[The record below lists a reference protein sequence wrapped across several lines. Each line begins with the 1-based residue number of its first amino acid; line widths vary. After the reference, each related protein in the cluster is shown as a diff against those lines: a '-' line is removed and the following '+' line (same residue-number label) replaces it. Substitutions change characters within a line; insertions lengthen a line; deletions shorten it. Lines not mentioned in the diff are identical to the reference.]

1 MLTVDPTFQYVKANG
16 GSSAILG
23 QEGTAA
29 GGQLGY
35 IGNNYYFGEDLN
47 GDGDMLDT
55 GYPHGVRLYAPSQTV
70 THRYTLTSSLRWDIA
85 EGQSFRLSYA
95 HDYGRHRQTGQVGY
109 LLNNGQA
116 KDPFPIND
124 PITAG
129 NGAVVQKRDRK
140 SFAILDQVSAEYR
153 GEFFDDAL
161 VFNVGG
167 RLPFFKRELH
177 QNCFTTS
184 SAGYVDCI
192 AGDSAAQDAYA
203 AAHPYTYTPGVNGG
217 APKVTGYAPPQDRT
231 LKYHRF
237 LPSASVTYNLASAF
251 QVYASYSKG
260 LQVPS
265 TDNLYQSFYLPQ
277 GVQNPKPETTD
288 NFDGGLR
295 YTTSKIQAQVG
306 PWYTI
311 FNNRLAASYDPITD
325 ITTYRNLG
333 TVHKYGIDGSIA
345 YQPIPELSLYAF
357 ASYLKSK
364 IQGDVQTGTD
374 ASGNPVYD
382 ATAGKREAGSPVYT
396 VGGRAQ
402 LNLNPVEF
410 GVQVKHTGKRYVNDQ
425 NLPIYSCSVRTVN
438 DQCPATGTLTQL
450 YPATAPEYTV
460 VDLDARVN
468 LGWAGL
474 NDTTYVQFNVTNV
487 FDSLYVGGF
496 GGNTS
501 TFSSPYAYIGSPRT
515 FSATLNVQF

>member
-1 MLTVDPTFQYVKANG
+1 MDC
-16 GSSAILG
+16 SASADAKHDAGIES
-23 QEGTAA
+23 Q
-29 GGQLGY
+29 GGQR
-35 IGNNYYFGEDLN
+35 
-47 GDGDMLDT
+47 
-55 GYPHGVRLYAPSQTV
+55 RLRRREKLAGSCAP
-70 THRYTLTSSLRWDIA
+70 LPAMGGAGL
-85 EGQSFRLSYA
+85 
-95 HDYGRHRQTGQVGY
+95 
-109 LLNNGQA
+109 
-116 KDPFPIND
+116 
-124 PITAG
+124 AG

-217 APKVTGYAPPQDRT
+217 APKVTGYAPPQERT

-295 YTTSKIQAQVG
+295 YTTSKIQA
-306 PWYTI
+306 
-311 FNNRLAASYDPITD
+311 
-325 ITTYRNLG
+325 
-333 TVHKYGIDGSIA
+333 
-345 YQPIPELSLYAF
+345 
-357 ASYLKSK
+357 
-364 IQGDVQTGTD
+364 
-374 ASGNPVYD
+374 
-382 ATAGKREAGSPVYT
+382 
-396 VGGRAQ
+396 
-402 LNLNPVEF
+402 
-410 GVQVKHTGKRYVNDQ
+410 
-425 NLPIYSCSVRTVN
+425 
-438 DQCPATGTLTQL
+438 
-450 YPATAPEYTV
+450 
-460 VDLDARVN
+460 
-468 LGWAGL
+468 
-474 NDTTYVQFNVTNV
+474 
-487 FDSLYVGGF
+487 
-496 GGNTS
+496 
-501 TFSSPYAYIGSPRT
+501 
-515 FSATLNVQF
+515 